1 MEHFIGYIKHY
12 AIPLFVF
19 TSLTLALALILKR
32 IHYQYTLPYRHHIIR
47 KSEIFLTEIALS
59 KPEKNI
65 LKYNIAKF
73 RSEIPIHRTWCKNM
87 LIEDMI
93 RMKSNLKGKAAKN
106 ILFIYKQL
114 DLNHYSARLL
124 RDFRKYKKCDGIYH
138 FQALGYKP
146 GISLLK
152 KYLFHPNKIIRSNA
166 NIAYLI
172 LTKGDWQAVNKIPVK
187 VSITTTIKIMDVL
200 HSQNI
205 PIPPE
210 IDRWIQ
216 SDNPTILKL
225 AVMTMVFYNYRN
237 KSEEIIKL
245 LNHENKSLR
254 TDVIIAIRDLYLYEA
269 EDELLRIFE
278 DENIEIQLEILDALA
293 VVGSEKTISFLNAR
307 IPKEEIKDLKLKM
320 VSSLNNLDNSSL
332 NQLGLQDPDT
342 QKMIN
347 HIRKLQL

>member
-47 KSEIFLTEIALS
+47 KSEIFLTEITLS
-59 KPEKNI
+59 KPEKSI
-65 LKYNIAKF
+65 LKYKIAKF
-73 RSEIPIHRTWCKNM
+73 KSEIPIHKNWCKNM

-93 RMKSNLKGKAAKN
+93 RMKSNLKGKTAKN
-106 ILFIYKQL
+106 ILLIYKQL
-114 DLNHYSARLL
+114 NLNHYSASLL

-152 KYLFHPNKIIRSNA
+152 KYLYHPNKIIRSNA
-166 NIAYLI
+166 NVAYLI
-172 LTKGDWQAVNKIPVK
+172 LTQGDWQAVNKIPVK

-210 IDRWIQ
+210 IDHWIE

-237 KSEEIIKL
+237 KSKEIIKL
-245 LNHENKSLR
+245 LRHENKSLR

-269 EDELLRIFE
+269 EDDLLLQFE
-278 DENIEIQLEILDALA
+278 QENIEIQLEILDALA
-293 VVGSEKTISFLNAR
+293 VIGSEKTISFLNTQ
-307 IPKEEIKDLKLKM
+307 IPKEETKDLKLKM
-320 VSSLNNLDNSSL
+320 VTALNNLDAVRL
-332 NQLGLQDPDT
+332 DQMGIADADT